1 MAHQHYRTKG
11 IVLSKR
17 DSGEA
22 DQIFSL
28 YTQDFGKIEV
38 VGRAIRKITSK
49 LRAGIDVFYFIEVE
63 FIQGKNR
70 KILTDAI
77 VIDKFLK
84 LRKNPEALAP
94 LETEFLMGLACV
106 GQIAK
111 VVGCLIPTE
120 KKDEEVWQLLLLAF
134 QKLNNYQLST
144 INYQLLSHYFLWNFF
159 HLLGYSPELYVCPI
173 CSNKLLPETS
183 FLSPQHGGVV
193 CWQCCDFPASEIMV
207 DSVKLIRFFIKESI
221 EKVERLNILDKDLEN
236 LNKAFG
242 AYFDFLAQKG

>member
-1 MAHQHYRTKG
+1 MAHPHYRTKG
-11 IVLSKR
+11 IVLAKR

-22 DQIFSL
+22 DRAFIL

-49 LRAGIDVFYFIEVE
+49 LRAGIDVFYFVEIE

-70 KILTDAI
+70 KTLTDAI

-84 LRKNPEALAP
+84 LRKNPEALAS
-94 LETEFLMGLACV
+94 V
-106 GQIAK
+106 GKIAD
-111 VVGCLIPTE
+111 VVGYLIPTE

-173 CSNKLLPETS
+173 CAKKLLPEIF

-207 DSVKLIRFFIKESI
+207 DSVKLIRFFIKEPI
-221 EKVERLNILDKDLEN
+221 EKVERLNVWGEDLQN